1 MNHIS
6 SSSYDVYF
14 EHQARVELKK
24 LTSSN
29 YYSTY
34 FVLVDENTK
43 RYCLEHFESLIPPSF
58 SYICI
63 EISSGEEHKNID
75 SCEQVWNVLTE
86 NNADRKSLL
95 INLGGGVLTDLGG
108 FCAATY
114 KRGIDFVNIPT
125 TLLSMVDAAVGGKTG
140 IDFQGLK
147 NHIGVF
153 CNAKMTLVMTMFLET
168 LDQRQINNGMAE
180 MIKHGLI
187 YDEQH
192 FNEVV
197 KNLNAFRKLI
207 AQSVY
212 IKHCVVTE
220 DPKESGLR
228 KILNFGHTLG
238 HAIETYMM
246 DEPEKES
253 LFHGEAIGIGMILEA
268 YISFKLNKLSESDL
282 IFITQSLI
290 PLYDKVSFNAEDIQK
305 ILRLSLHDK
314 KNKKGKVM
322 FVLLEGIG
330 KANYDIEVEKHHI
343 IEAFD
348 YYQRV

>member
-14 EHQARVELKK
+14 EHQAQVELKK

-29 YYSTY
+29 YYSSY

-43 RYCLEHFESLIPPSF
+43 RCCLEHFEALIPTSL

-63 EISSGEEHKNID
+63 EISSGEENKNID
-75 SCEQVWNVLTE
+75 SCKQVWNVLTE

-114 KRGIDFVNIPT
+114 KRGIEFINIPT

-140 IDFQGLK
+140 IDFLGLK

-153 CNAKMTLVMTMFLET
+153 CNARMTLVMSMFLET
-168 LDQRQINNGMAE
+168 LDQRQIKNGMAE

-197 KNLNAFRKLI
+197 NDLSAFRKLI

-246 DEPEKES
+246 DEQNKET

-268 YISFKLNKLSESDL
+268 YISFKLNKLLESDL
-282 IFITQSLI
+282 KLITQSLI
-290 PLYDKVSFNAEDIQK
+290 PLYDKVIFNTQDIQE
-305 ILRLSLHDK
+305 ILKLSLHDK
-314 KNKKGKVM
+314 KNRKGKVM

-330 KANYDIEVEKHHI
+330 KANYDIEVEKHLI
-343 IEAFD
+343 LEAFD
-348 YYQRV
+348 YYQMI

>member
-14 EHQARVELKK
+14 EHQAQLELKK
-24 LTSSN
+24 LTSRN
-29 YYSTY
+29 YYSSY

-43 RYCLEHFESLIPPSF
+43 QCCLEQFEALTSTSF

-75 SCEQVWNVLTE
+75 SCKQVWHILTE

-153 CNAKMTLVMTMFLET
+153 CNARMTLVMSSFLET

-187 YDEQH
+187 YDEPH
-192 FNEVV
+192 FYEVI
-197 KNLNAFRKLI
+197 KDLNAFRKLI
-207 AQSVY
+207 ARSVY
-212 IKHCVVTE
+212 VKHRVVTE
-220 DPKESGLR
+220 DPKEGGLR

-246 DEPEKES
+246 EERNKET

-268 YISFKLNKLSESDL
+268 YISFKLNKLLERDL
-282 IFITQSLI
+282 KLITKSII
-290 PLYDKVSFNAEDIQK
+290 PLYDKVIFKAEDIK
-305 ILRLSLHDK
+305 EILKLSLHDK

-330 KANYDIEVEKHHI
+330 KASYDIEVEKDFI
-343 IEAFD
+343 LEAFD
-348 YYQRV
+348 YYQKV

>member
-14 EHQARVELKK
+14 EHQAQVELKK

-43 RYCLEHFESLIPPSF
+43 RCCLEYFEALISTSL

-75 SCEQVWNVLTE
+75 SCKQVWNVLTE

-140 IDFQGLK
+140 IDFLGLK

-153 CNAKMTLVMTMFLET
+153 CNARMTLVMSMFLET

-187 YDEQH
+187 YEEQH

-197 KNLNAFRKLI
+197 NDLSAFRKLI

-212 IKHCVVTE
+212 IKHLVVTE

-246 DEPEKES
+246 DEQNKET

-268 YISFKLNKLSESDL
+268 YISFKLNKLLESDL
-282 IFITQSLI
+282 KLITQSLV
-290 PLYDKVSFNAEDIQK
+290 PLYDKVIFNAQDIQK
-305 ILRLSLHDK
+305 ILKLSLHDK
-314 KNKKGKVM
+314 KNRKGKVM

-330 KANYDIEVEKHHI
+330 KANYDIEVENHLI
-343 IEAFD
+343 LEAFD
-348 YYQRV
+348 YYQMI